1 MRLPVV
7 FAFPVGFVALAA
19 LAPATGCARKSAP
32 APSPLPLVE
41 KGRQSYARYCATC
54 HGPAANGYIADNAP
68 SLRSVTFLESAS
80 DDFIRAGI
88 SRGRPGTAMAA
99 FANTLGGPLDPA
111 EVNAIIAFLRLGGPA
126 LRALPETPVVGDAK
140 RGKVVYDA
148 NCARCHGTP
157 TQRSSAVHLANP
169 VLLATASDAFLHWA
183 VERGRPPTSMVPWK
197 GALTPVQIDDVVA
210 FVRSMAV
217 PPAAPARPA
226 AITQASAPLPPR
238 QGPIVLNPKGKAPEF
253 VLKDDLYVSIA
264 QVKKAL
270 DGKRR
275 LIIADARA
283 PSDWLNLHITGAIST
298 PYYDKR
304 TLDDIP
310 NDGTW
315 FLAYCACPHHVSGEV
330 VAELRQRGYKH
341 TAVIDEGVFAW
352 QQAKYPVV
360 TAPGLLPA
368 AAPPPQHH

>member
-7 FAFPVGFVALAA
+7 LALAALAA
-19 LAPATGCARKSAP
+19 LAPATSCARKSEP
-32 APSPLPLVE
+32 APNPLVE
-41 KGRQSYARYCATC
+41 KGRQSYAKYCATC

-68 SLRSVTFLESAS
+68 SLRAVTFLESAS
-80 DDFIRAGI
+80 DEFIRAGI

-99 FANTLGGPLDPA
+99 FASNLGGPLDPP
-111 EVNAIIAFLRLGGPA
+111 EVDAIIAFLRVG
-126 LRALPETPVVGDAK
+126 RAGASARCRRARSSATSK

-169 VLLATASDAFLHWA
+169 VLLATATDAFLRWA

-217 PPAAPARPA
+217 PPAVPA
-226 AITQASAPLPPR
+226 LPPVTPR
-238 QGPIVLNPKGKAPEF
+238 RSRPRRCRRARDRSCSTREASAPEF
-253 VLKDDLYVSIA
+253 VLKEDLYVPID

-315 FLAYCACPHHVSGEV
+315 VLAYCACPHHVSGEV
-330 VAELRQRGYKH
+330 VAELRKRGYKH

>member
-7 FAFPVGFVALAA
+7 LAFAVLPA
-19 LAPATGCARKSAP
+19 LAPATGCARKSEP
-32 APSPLPLVE
+32 PPSPLIE
-41 KGRQSYARYCATC
+41 KGRQTYAKYCATC

-68 SLRSVTFLESAS
+68 SLRSATFLESAS
-80 DDFIRAGI
+80 DEFIRAGI

-99 FANTLGGPLDPA
+99 FASLLGGPLDPPA
-111 EVNAIIAFLRLGGPA
+111 VDAIIAFLRVGGPA
-126 LRALPETPVVGDAK
+126 LRALPEGPVVGDVK

-169 VLLATASDAFLHWA
+169 VLLATATDAFLHWA

-217 PPAAPARPA
+217 PPAAPALPSA
-226 AITQASAPLPPR
+226 MTVAKPSAPLPPR
-238 QGPIVLNPKGKAPEF
+238 KGPIVLNPRGKAPEF
-253 VLKDDLYVSIA
+253 VLKEDLYVSIA

-270 DGKRR
+270 DDKRR
-275 LIIADARA
+275 LIIADART

-298 PYYDKR
+298 PYYDTR
-304 TLDDIP
+304 SLDDIP

-315 FLAYCACPHHVSGEV
+315 VLAYCACPHHVSGEV
-330 VAELRQRGYKH
+330 VAELRKRGYKH
-341 TAVIDEGVFAW
+341 TAVIDEGIYAW

-360 TAPGLLPA
+360 AAPGLLPA
-368 AAPPPQHH
+368 AAPPPMHH